1 MRCTK
6 KKKKIEVF
14 FLMAISQ
21 KDHNETNQEAEM
33 PQEQPRPVILVVD
46 DEEEIR
52 SVMRLTLTLAGYD
65 VREAGDGE
73 RALESLQRHRPDL
86 ILLDVLMPGM
96 DGFEVC
102 RRVRANT
109 ETAQMPV
116 LILSAKTDARSREEG
131 LDAGATKYLTKPI
144 SPPQLLQ
151 HIAEVL
157 EKRAE

>member
-1 MRCTK
+1 M
-6 KKKKIEVF
+6 VD
-14 FLMAISQ
+14 SQ
-21 KDHNETNQEAEM
+21 NNYKENDQVAELR
-33 PQEQPRPVILVVD
+33 QEQPRPVILVVD

-52 SVMRLTLTLAGYD
+52 SVMRLTLTLAGYE

-73 RALESLQRHRPDL
+73 RALESLEKHQPDL

-102 RRVRANT
+102 RRVRENS
-109 ETAQMPV
+109 EMAQMPV

-131 LDAGATKYLTKPI
+131 LAAGATKYLTKPI

-157 EKRAE
+157 EKTAE